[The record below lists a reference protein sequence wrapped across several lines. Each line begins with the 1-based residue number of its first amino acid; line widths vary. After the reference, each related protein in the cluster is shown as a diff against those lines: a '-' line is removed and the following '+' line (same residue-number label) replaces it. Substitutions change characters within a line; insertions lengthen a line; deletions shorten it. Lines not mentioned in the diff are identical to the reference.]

1 MPARRK
7 PETRP
12 GARRRRRGA
21 SSSGGASPGFVVVGR
36 VRAPRGVVGELK
48 VEPLTDFPD
57 RFAPG
62 ETLWVRGQPFTV
74 EDVRR
79 HHNDLLLKLEGIDRP
94 EDGEDLRDCL
104 LEVPES
110 ELRPLAEGEFYR
122 FQVVG
127 LRVYDGEGNALGE
140 VTEVLPTGGNDVY
153 VVRGPEGEVL
163 VPAID
168 DVVREV
174 DIAGGRMVVA
184 LMKGML
190 PARRGKRVP

>member
-1 MPARRK
+1 
-7 PETRP
+7 
-12 GARRRRRGA
+12 
-21 SSSGGASPGFVVVGR
+21 
-36 VRAPRGVVGELK
+36 

-62 ETLWVRGQPFTV
+62 ETVWVRGRPFIV
-74 EDVRR
+74 EDVRQ
-79 HHNDLLLKLEGIDRP
+79 HHKDLLLKLEGIDTP

-127 LRVYDGEGNALGE
+127 LRVYDGEGNAIGK

-153 VVRGPEGEVL
+153 VVRGPQGDVL

-168 DVVREV
+168 DVVREIDV
-174 DIAGGRMVVA
+174 AGGRMVVE
-184 LMKGML
+184 LMEGML
-190 PARRGKRVP
+190 PDRREKRVP